1 MGLGPCPAL
10 GFNLASDLAQLLDG
24 EHVKQA
30 RVLEKPAPV
39 LAEQVADDG
48 AASLDIGVSADKHRA
63 PIISRY
69 VACGHVA
76 PDDPRFAVVM
86 QVCEYLLLQGMV
98 LGDGEGHKLIQRKP
112 VLPIDQI
119 GKASFR
125 ERVWKYG

>member
-39 LAEQVADDG
+39 LAEQVAADG

-63 PIISRY
+63 PIIRRY

-76 PDDPRFAVVM
+76 PDESSLAVLM
-86 QVCEYLLLQGMV
+86 KVCEYLPLPGNAP
-98 LGDGEGHKLIQRKP
+98 GGCEAHHPITAKP
-112 VLPIDQI
+112 ALPSNPPTHPANPP
-119 GKASFR
+119 K
-125 ERVWKYG
+125 KH